1 MSERPSNST
10 AGYSMDHAEEHHI
23 PLYVDPAGRLHDSV
37 APAPPQPSLPPRAP
51 ALNVHSPPPLQ
62 ASAPP
67 LRPGSHFTTH
77 STQQVELRFDY
88 ADDRPSII
96 ALISISLREE
106 VTLPPVQPRNP
117 VHPPSKPSY
126 EPPSGPAPGP
136 SSRPLRFPPV
146 SATAH
151 SGQAH
156 LLMEAGPSGED
167 ADKNDEEDAEEH
179 YGCRIEEENP
189 ESD

>member
-1 MSERPSNST
+1 
-10 AGYSMDHAEEHHI
+10 MDQAEEHHI
-23 PLYVDPAGRLHDSV
+23 PLYVDLAGRLHDSV

-67 LRPGSHFTTH
+67 PRPGSHFTKL
-77 STQQVELRFDY
+77 STQQVELRFDCAY
-88 ADDRPSII
+88 DRPSIT

-106 VTLPPVQPRNP
+106 ATLPPVQPRHP
-117 VHPPSKPSY
+117 VHSPSKPSF

-136 SSRPLRFPPV
+136 SSHPLGFPPV
-146 SATAH
+146 SASAH
-151 SGQAH
+151 PEQAH
-156 LLMEAGPSGED
+156 LLMEAGPSGEG
-167 ADKNDEEDAEEH
+167 ADKNDEEDAEDH
-179 YGCRIEEENP
+179 YGCRIEEENL